1 MSGVRWNGSSQMNG
15 AIMERNRITIVAALI
30 MTAGLLLTV
39 SALYYTKFLGI
50 DSSGTMADAGYEKS
64 YSVANLL
71 LAIMGSFVM
80 GIGLMLALFKDNDK
94 EVVEL
99 RPIPIHYNQTMQ
111 PTGAESGTEGG
122 PGPMAGPSISHSSEP
137 LKDWI
142 LVLRLLTGDERLVFR
157 AIIESGGE
165 TWQKDLPVRTRMSEA
180 KVSRALD
187 RLVEK
192 GVASLT
198 RYGMANK
205 VRVNIQP

>member
-1 MSGVRWNGSSQMNG
+1 MGSSLATG
-15 AIMERNRITIVAALI
+15 ATMEKNRIKIVAALI

-39 SALYYTKFLGI
+39 SALYYTRFLDIG
-50 DSSGTMADAGYEKS
+50 SSGTMADAAFEKS

-80 GIGLMLALFKDNDK
+80 GIGVMLALFKNNNRQ
-94 EVVEL
+94 VVDL
-99 RPIPIHYNQTMQ
+99 KPIPIHFNQAMP
-111 PTGAESGTEGG
+111 PTAEQSLTGNR
-122 PGPMAGPSISHSSEP
+122 PGSMTAAAAPQSSEP
-137 LKDWI
+137 VVDWI

-198 RYGMANK
+198 RYGKTNK